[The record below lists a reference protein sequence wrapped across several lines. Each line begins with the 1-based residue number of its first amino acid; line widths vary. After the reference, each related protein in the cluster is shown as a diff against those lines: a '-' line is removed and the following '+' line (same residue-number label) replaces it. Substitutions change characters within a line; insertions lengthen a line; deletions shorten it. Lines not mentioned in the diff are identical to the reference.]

1 MTPKEYLSRYRD
13 MGQSIDAKRA
23 QLQRLREQAVQIT
36 QAIRPDRV
44 QSSGDPDR
52 LSGAVARIADAAAE
66 IEQQILQREAV
77 RWEIE
82 AAIEKVPD
90 GAQRVLLEYRY
101 LAGYTFEHIAV
112 DMHYSYKQVCR
123 IHGYALEKVKDVLEC
138 PIAPVL

>member
-1 MTPKEYLSRYRD
+1 M
-13 MGQSIDAKRA
+13 
-23 QLQRLREQAVQIT
+23 
-36 QAIRPDRV
+36 

-77 RWEIE
+77 RREIE

-101 LAGYTFEHIAV
+101 LAGYKWEKIAV
-112 DMHYSYKQVCR
+112 ELNYDYRWVLR
-123 IHGYALEKVKDVLEC
+123 LHGRALHAIESHIPPML
-138 PIAPVL
+138 